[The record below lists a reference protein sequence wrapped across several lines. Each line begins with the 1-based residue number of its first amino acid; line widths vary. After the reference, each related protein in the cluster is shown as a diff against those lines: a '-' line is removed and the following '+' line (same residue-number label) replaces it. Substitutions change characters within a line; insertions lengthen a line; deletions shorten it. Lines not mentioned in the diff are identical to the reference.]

1 RSNTTIELTDIEAS
15 VKPSGWC
22 ATPLM
27 FSTLRLRW
35 QTIWRASARVGQR
48 NWASTFRKVDM
59 RHPKIRERVAANIRA
74 RRIEAGLSQEQLA
87 KLAGVERKTIN
98 RTEAIRTSPRIDV
111 LGAIAEALN
120 SSVEDLIRAD

>member
-1 RSNTTIELTDIEAS
+1 
-15 VKPSGWC
+15 
-22 ATPLM
+22 
-27 FSTLRLRW
+27 
-35 QTIWRASARVGQR
+35 
-48 NWASTFRKVDM
+48 M